1 MPRETQQPETYTVT
15 TECFTAA
22 PVTASMNLRL
32 TGDSGQGNR
41 RNMRRMVAEI
51 LGNRSDCS
59 LEKTMVLCLASRY
72 NLQATG
78 KAGVFRTYCTARSTP
93 GTPAKRE
100 QSALT
105 CSYKVAGVGTSN
117 DPRRPMNRFPLTL
130 PATLQYHAEKG
141 ISVLFRAGRM
151 PHTCSLRK
159 TPTLQCH

>member
-51 LGNRSDCS
+51 LGNRRDCS

-72 NLQATG
+72 NLKDIG
-78 KAGVFRTYCTARSTP
+78 KSGRVSYILHCEVHARHTC
-93 GTPAKRE
+93 KE
-100 QSALT
+100 SALT
-105 CSYKVAGVGTSN
+105 CSHKVAGVGTSN

-130 PATLQYHAEKG
+130 PAILQHYAVKG

>member
-1 MPRETQQPETYTVT
+1 MAEETCVPRESQQPETYTVT

-22 PVTASMNLRL
+22 PETASMNLRL

-93 GTPAKRE
+93 GTPAK
-100 QSALT
+100 SALT
-105 CSYKVAGVGTSN
+105 ALAGWHVHTKLRRFA
-117 DPRRPMNRFPLTL
+117 PRMIRGAP
-130 PATLQYHAEKG
+130 
-141 ISVLFRAGRM
+141 
-151 PHTCSLRK
+151 
-159 TPTLQCH
+159 